1 MAAQRERPPFGRVC
15 HTRSVPGTSL
25 GVPRSPAEPR
35 SVSVRLAAPGYKLKL
50 CSYDVGHAI
59 RDGGSHCRQARA
71 PNRSKLVT
79 AISKEEPRR
88 DLAYE
93 HSLRGSDFHPG
104 KIMHMSVSLEST
116 KTSRPHTAGHLAQG
130 SSQPRYGLVLVHRAI
145 PSGTRVLK
153 AFSPSPMPG
162 LLASQAASLAGE
174 VCGLVRIQGQAS
186 TPPPPWQSPSSRN

>member
-35 SVSVRLAAPGYKLKL
+35 SVAVRLATSSYGLEL

-59 RDGGSHCRQARA
+59 RDGGSHCRQAHA

-88 DLAYE
+88 DSAYE

-104 KIMHMSVSLEST
+104 KRMHMSVSLEST
-116 KTSRPHTAGHLAQG
+116 KTSRPHTAGRLAQG

-145 PSGTRVLK
+145 SAGTGALK

-162 LLASQAASLAGE
+162 LLAFPTAALASEAG
-174 VCGLVRIQGQAS
+174 GLIRRQGQAS
-186 TPPPPWQSPSSRN
+186 THPWQSPNSRN